1 MKVLKYAYY
10 PGCVAKGACRE
21 LHASTTAIAQVLGI
35 ELVELDQGSCCGAGT
50 FRESDPLLEDT
61 INARNIALAEAINL
75 PLMTQCSTCQGVIGR
90 VNEKLQNNADRR
102 AEVNQVLG
110 KQGMEYRG
118 TIEVLHFLWVMI
130 RDYRLDR
137 LTNKIIRPLTGL
149 KCAAFYGCY
158 LLRGQTIQRF
168 DDPYHPESLE
178 QVFRAV
184 GATPIYYNGRIQCC
198 GFPLSS
204 YDTQTSFRMAGKHLQ
219 EAIEL
224 GADCLV
230 TPCPLCHLNLDSR
243 QPEVE
248 AVIGRKLSIPVLHL
262 PQLIGLALGISPKVL
277 GLDRHVVPTNSLL
290 DKIASY

>member
-1 MKVLKYAYY
+1 MKGLKYAYY

-21 LHASTTAIAQVLGI
+21 LHASTMAIAAALGI

-61 INARNIALAEAINL
+61 INARNITLAEAIHL

-90 VNEKLQNNADRR
+90 VNDTLQTNADRR
-102 AEVNQVLG
+102 QQVNQILAA
-110 KQGMEYRG
+110 QGIQYQG
-118 TIEVLHFLWVMI
+118 TIEVLHLLWVII
-130 RDYRLDR
+130 RDYGLDR
-137 LTNKIIRPLTGL
+137 LATKITRPLTGL

-158 LLRGQTIQRF
+158 LLRGQQGQRF
-168 DDPYHPESLE
+168 DEPYQPESLE

-184 GATPIYYNGRIQCC
+184 GATPIYYDGRIQCC

-204 YDTQTSFRMAGKHLQ
+204 YDTQTSFRMAGKHLT
-219 EAIEL
+219 EAIEM

-243 QPEVE
+243 QPEV
-248 AVIGRKLSIPVLHL
+248 AAMMHRKLDIPVLHL
-262 PQLIGLALGISPKVL
+262 PQLIGLALGISPQTL
-277 GLDRHVVPTNSLL
+277 GLSRHVVSTTNLL
-290 DKIASY
+290 VKLGL